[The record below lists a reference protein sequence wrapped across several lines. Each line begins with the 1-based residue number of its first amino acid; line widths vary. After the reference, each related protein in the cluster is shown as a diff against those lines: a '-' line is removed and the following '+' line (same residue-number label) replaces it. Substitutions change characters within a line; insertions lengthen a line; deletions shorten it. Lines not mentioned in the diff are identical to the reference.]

1 MISALA
7 HIDPKAQL
15 GEGVVVEPF
24 AFIQGDVVIGDGSW
38 IGPGAVI
45 YDGARIGRNC
55 RIFNGASVSAIPQDL
70 KFENEASTLEIGDNT
85 TVREFATL
93 HRGTKAKGKTIIGNN
108 CLVMAYCHVAH
119 DCIIGDHVILVSYTG
134 LAGEVEVGDWA
145 ILGGGSMAHQFVHI
159 GAHAICGG
167 GSKIRMDVPPFIKTD
182 REPMTYMGLNLVG
195 LERRGFSKEKI
206 HELHEIYRTFYNM
219 GMNSGQALEHITAN
233 FVPTEERDYILSF
246 IKNSKR
252 GVIRGR

>member
-1 MISALA
+1 
-7 HIDPKAQL
+7 
-15 GEGVVVEPF
+15 
-24 AFIQGDVVIGDGSW
+24 
-38 IGPGAVI
+38 
-45 YDGARIGRNC
+45 
-55 RIFNGASVSAIPQDL
+55 
-70 KFENEASTLEIGDNT
+70 
-85 TVREFATL
+85 
-93 HRGTKAKGKTIIGNN
+93 
-108 CLVMAYCHVAH
+108 MAYCHVAH

-159 GAHAICGG
+159 GAHAIVGG
-167 GSKIRMDVPPFIKTD
+167 GSKVRMDVPPFIKTD

-206 HELHEIYRTFYNM
+206 HELHEIYRAFYNM